1 MSKHLTIQKAGD
13 LWKVIDSEGRVFDA
27 ATSRDEA
34 EEILSLLKAV
44 QAYND
49 IDAPGNAPN
58 SRRARKI
65 TDSRKKEAIDI
76 GDP

>member
-34 EEILSLLKAV
+34 EEILSLLKAIQV
-44 QAYND
+44 
-49 IDAPGNAPN
+49 
-58 SRRARKI
+58 
-65 TDSRKKEAIDI
+65 DSRNKSCWEVIDI
-76 GDP
+76 GYRTFSSG